1 MINGKEAEEINFNI
15 LSRHYHLHM
24 RKIRGIS
31 RELLCDPRFDSG
43 ISRIYNSFDKV
54 IVQEDDSLAMKVSR
68 NV

>member
-15 LSRHYHLHM
+15 LPRHYRLNM

-31 RELLCDPRFDSG
+31 RELLCGPRFNSG

-54 IVQEDDSLAMKVSR
+54 IMKEDGYLVM
-68 NV
+68 